1 MTAAGRPAA
10 VTTEVEFHT
19 GVADKVGFACRL
31 LRKAYRRGARVLVTG
46 PRDVLALLDR
56 ALWTFDPTDFTPH
69 RRLAPGAPA
78 PARFAATPV
87 WLFEAGE
94 APLQASPVHEVL
106 VNLGPDAVP
115 GFESFERVLEIV
127 GRDTN
132 AADAGR
138 RRWRHYAERGY
149 AVVHHQG
156 AA

>member
-1 MTAAGRPAA
+1 MT
-10 VTTEVEFHT
+10 EISFHT
-19 GVADKVGFACRL
+19 GVPDVLGYACRL
-31 LRKAYRRGARVLVTG
+31 LRKAVKTGARVAVCA
-46 PRDVLALLDR
+46 DAALLGQLDR

-127 GRDTN
+127 GRDTD

-149 AVVHHQG
+149 AVVHHQV